1 MKFKDIQF
9 ETIPSDSIRNGGTAA
24 RVHFP
29 NGYGASIVCHD
40 GSYGGDKG
48 LFELAVLRGDSIVY
62 DTPVTSDVL
71 GWLNPSDVEGVL
83 AQIEALK

>member
-1 MKFKDIQF
+1 MKFQDIPF
-9 ETIPSDSIRNGGTAA
+9 ETIHGDSLRTGGKAA
-24 RVHFP
+24 RVSFP

-40 GSYGGDKG
+40 HSYGGDQG
-48 LFELAVLRGDSIVY
+48 LFELAVLRGNEIVY

-71 GWLNPSDVEGVL
+71 GWLNPGDVEGVL